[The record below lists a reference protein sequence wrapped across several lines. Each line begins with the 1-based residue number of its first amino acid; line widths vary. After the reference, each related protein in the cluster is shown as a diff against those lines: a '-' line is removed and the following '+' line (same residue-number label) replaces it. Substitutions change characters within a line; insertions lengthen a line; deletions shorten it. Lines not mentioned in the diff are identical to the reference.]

1 MSSIA
6 LDKQI
11 HLYAV
16 DTKAFYTDE
25 EMEIDRELE
34 RIRKCKRE
42 IGRILEVIEKYQA
55 GRLTRPKAEHRLRRV
70 PDFAL
75 PPDEELDSVAAE
87 LSAESRSLAAPLKQL
102 KQRMVDLLNQFSG
115 VREFRSEYLR
125 DQNVISIFESSLSRA
140 IGAETS
146 KLTTDL
152 VVVKTCYFKILR
164 DIMMQGFTLNGER
177 YMFLTASAGQIRTKR
192 SVFIR
197 EAAWDQVMAKLM
209 CGLTIERI
217 NEMGG
222 INANKY
228 LAYLALCNSATD
240 VWDGFDIT
248 KTIVV
253 DDMETDVWGDVD
265 HIDTETYEI
274 TRKYMGVPVPHTDG
288 AGMIRLDVSKK
299 NFMCRLPWVKGL
311 LAAFPFDKFVREANR
326 RDPSVNHGIVKDIW
340 GQEHDVLAED
350 IQVIFSKSQ
359 FKMYKY
365 YADWSEYQH
374 NFLEYGCEAS
384 VCNVEPDTFDKAKIN
399 YQMLQTLPDLTDE
412 ELLEL
417 SAETRRRLKCVSSDR
432 ATMLQVFGATKE
444 NDRKSPFQESLYL
457 YPELLQDEYTRDTL
471 RDVRKSIERAS
482 WAGRLDVDGYY
493 SFLIPDMYAFCQ
505 WLFLG
510 DKEPSG
516 LLANGEVHCSL
527 FEPGQELDCLRSP
540 HLYVEHCI
548 RRNVA
553 GADPEYKRWF
563 VTDGVYTS
571 THDLISKVL
580 QFD

>member
-25 EMEIDRELE
+25 EMEIDRGLE
-34 RIRKCKRE
+34 RIRKRKRE

-197 EAAWDQVMAKLM
+197 EAAWDQVRAKLM

-274 TRKYMGVPVPHTDG
+274 TRKYMSVPVPHTDG

-374 NFLEYGCEAS
+374 NFLEYGCEAG

>member
-25 EMEIDRELE
+25 EMEIDRGLE
-34 RIRKCKRE
+34 RIRKRKRE

-197 EAAWDQVMAKLM
+197 EAAWDQVRAKLM

-274 TRKYMGVPVPHTDG
+274 TRKYMSVPVPHTDG
-288 AGMIRLDVSKK
+288 AGMIRLDVSKN

-374 NFLEYGCEAS
+374 NFLEYGCEAG

>member
-34 RIRKCKRE
+34 RIRKRKRE

-482 WAGRLDVDGYY
+482 WAGRLDVDGDY

>member
-25 EMEIDRELE
+25 EMEMDRELE
-34 RIRKCKRE
+34 RIRKRKRE

-197 EAAWDQVMAKLM
+197 EAAWDQVSAKLM

-374 NFLEYGCEAS
+374 NFLEYGCEAG

-457 YPELLQDEYTRDTL
+457 YPELLQDEYTCDTL

>member
-1 MSSIA
+1 M
-6 LDKQI
+6 
-11 HLYAV
+11 YAV

-34 RIRKCKRE
+34 RIRKRKRE

-125 DQNVISIFESSLSRA
+125 DQNIISIFESSLSRA

-197 EAAWDQVMAKLM
+197 EAAWDQVRAKLM

-326 RDPSVNHGIVKDIW
+326 RDPSVNHGIVTDIW
-340 GQEHDVLAED
+340 GREHDVLAED

-365 YADWSEYQH
+365 YANWSEYQQ
-374 NFLEYGCEAS
+374 NFLEYGCEAG

-516 LLANGEVHCSL
+516 LLENGEIHCSL

-571 THDLISKVL
+571 AHDLISKVL

>member
-25 EMEIDRELE
+25 EMEMDRELE
-34 RIRKCKRE
+34 RIRKRKRE

-55 GRLTRPKAEHRLRRV
+55 GRLTRPKAEHRLRHV

-75 PPDEELDSVAAE
+75 PPDEDLDSVADA

-102 KQRMVDLLNQFSG
+102 KQRMVDLLDQFSG
-115 VREFRSEYLR
+115 VREFRPEYLR

-140 IGAETS
+140 IGAETY

-192 SVFIR
+192 SVFVR
-197 EAAWDQVMAKLM
+197 KAVWEQVQSKLM

-240 VWDGFDIT
+240 VWEGFDIT

-253 DDMETDVWGDVD
+253 DDMETEVCGDVD
-265 HIDTETYEI
+265 YIDTETYEI

-374 NFLEYGCEAS
+374 NFLEYGCEAG

>member
-34 RIRKCKRE
+34 RIRKRKRE

-197 EAAWDQVMAKLM
+197 EAAWDQVRAKLM

-228 LAYLALCNSATD
+228 LAYLALCNSAID

-374 NFLEYGCEAS
+374 NFLEYGCEAG

>member
-34 RIRKCKRE
+34 RIRKRKRE

-197 EAAWDQVMAKLM
+197 EAAWDQVRAKLM

-274 TRKYMGVPVPHTDG
+274 TRKYMSVPVPHTDG

-374 NFLEYGCEAS
+374 NFLEYGCEAG

>member
-25 EMEIDRELE
+25 EMEMDRELE
-34 RIRKCKRE
+34 RIRRRKRE

-75 PPDEELDSVAAE
+75 PPDEELDAVASE

-140 IGAETS
+140 IGAETC

-164 DIMMQGFTLNGER
+164 DIMMQGFTLNGEP

-197 EAAWDQVMAKLM
+197 EAAWEQVKAKLM
-209 CGLTIERI
+209 CGLTVDRI

-240 VWDGFDIT
+240 VWEGFDIT

-253 DDMETDVWGDVD
+253 DDMETQVWGDVD
-265 HIDTETYEI
+265 YIDTETYDI
-274 TRKYMGVPVPHTDG
+274 TRQYMGVPVPHADG
-288 AGMIRLDVSKK
+288 AGMVRLDVSKK

-326 RDPSVNHGIVKDIW
+326 RDPSVNHGLVKDIW
-340 GQEHDVLAED
+340 GREHDVLAED

-359 FKMYKY
+359 FKMWKY
-365 YADWSEYQH
+365 FYGWSEYQQ
-374 NFLEYGCEAS
+374 NFLEYGCEAG

-444 NDRKSPFQESLYL
+444 NDRKSTFQESLYL

-471 RDVRKSIERAS
+471 RDIRKSIEKAS

-493 SFLIPDMYAFCQ
+493 TFLIPDMYAFCQ

-516 LLANGEVHCSL
+516 LLENGEIHCSL

-540 HLYVEHCI
+540 HLYVEHCV
-548 RRNVA
+548 RKNVA
-553 GADPEYKRWF
+553 GTDQEYKRWL

>member
-25 EMEIDRELE
+25 EMEMDRELE
-34 RIRKCKRE
+34 RIRKRKRE

-197 EAAWDQVMAKLM
+197 EAAWDQVRAKLM

-374 NFLEYGCEAS
+374 NFLEYGCEAG

>member
-34 RIRKCKRE
+34 RIRKRKRE

-197 EAAWDQVMAKLM
+197 EAAWDQVRAKLM

-374 NFLEYGCEAS
+374 NFLEYGCEAG

>member
-34 RIRKCKRE
+34 RIRKRKRE

-140 IGAETS
+140 IGAEPS

-482 WAGRLDVDGYY
+482 WAGRLDVDGDY

>member
-25 EMEIDRELE
+25 EMEMDRELE
-34 RIRKCKRE
+34 RIRKRKRE

-164 DIMMQGFTLNGER
+164 DIMMQGFTLNGEP

-197 EAAWDQVMAKLM
+197 EAAWDQVRAKLM

-374 NFLEYGCEAS
+374 NFLEYGCEAG

>member
-34 RIRKCKRE
+34 RIRKRKRE

-197 EAAWDQVMAKLM
+197 EAAWDQVRAKLM

-359 FKMYKY
+359 YKY

-374 NFLEYGCEAS
+374 NFLEYGCEAG